1 MPGTIRLLII
11 EDSEDDAILIERE
24 LASGDYKVEST
35 RVDSAEALARACN
48 LDQWDLV
55 ISDFSMPHFS
65 GTDALRLVRS
75 KNLDVPFIF
84 VSGTMGEDAAVR
96 AMRDGAQDYLIK
108 SSLKR
113 LVPAVQRALNEH
125 QLRQDRLRLE
135 NMFSNCSS
143 SGNR

>member
-75 KNLDVPFIF
+75 KT
-84 VSGTMGEDAAVR
+84 SMCR
-96 AMRDGAQDYLIK
+96 
-108 SSLKR
+108 S
-113 LVPAVQRALNEH
+113 
-125 QLRQDRLRLE
+125 
-135 NMFSNCSS
+135 FSYPEQWVKTLQ
-143 SGNR
+143 